1 MDYQDI
7 HATTVLGIVRDGVAV
22 IGGDGQVT
30 LGNTVVKRST
40 VKVRKLAN
48 NTVLAGFAGGAADAF
63 ALLEHFEG
71 KLEETR
77 GNLARAALSLARDWR
92 TDKFLRRLEAFLIVM
107 DRQQGFILSGTGD
120 VIQPEDGVMAIG
132 SGASYALAAAK
143 AYLDGSALPVREI
156 VERSLRIASD
166 ICIYTNATLTIE
178 EL

>member
-1 MDYQDI
+1 MNYPEI
-7 HATTVLGIVRDGVAV
+7 YSTTVLGIVRDGVAV

-77 GNLARAALSLARDWR
+77 GNLPRAALSLARDWR

-107 DRQQGFILSGTGD
+107 DKQQGFILSGTGD

-143 AYLDGSALPVREI
+143 AYLDGSGLPVREI

-166 ICIYTNATLTIE
+166 ICIYTNSTLTIE

>member
-1 MDYQDI
+1 MNYPEI
-7 HATTVLGIVRDGVAV
+7 HSTTVLGIVRDGVAV

-77 GNLARAALSLARDWR
+77 GNLPRAALSLARDWR
-92 TDKFLRRLEAFLIVM
+92 TDKFLRRLEAFHTAHA
-107 DRQQGFILSGTGD
+107 DER
-120 VIQPEDGVMAIG
+120 PA
-132 SGASYALAAAK
+132 ALARLQDAA
-143 AYLDGSALPVREI
+143 LCSRLPALP
-156 VERSLRIASD
+156 
-166 ICIYTNATLTIE
+166 
-178 EL
+178 